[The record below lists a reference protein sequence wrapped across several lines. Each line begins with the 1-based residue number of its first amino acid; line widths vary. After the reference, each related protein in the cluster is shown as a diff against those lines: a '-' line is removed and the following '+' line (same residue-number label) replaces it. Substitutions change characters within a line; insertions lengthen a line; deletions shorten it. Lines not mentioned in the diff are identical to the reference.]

1 MLAIRQIWANIR
13 YRRNGTRKI
22 LGGAEMTEIRNTLAA
37 SLRANRASR
46 RLTQQDVADRIGTS
60 KESISNWE
68 NGENAI
74 NVDAL
79 VRLADF
85 YGVSLDALVGRE
97 VSA

>member
-1 MLAIRQIWANIR
+1 
-13 YRRNGTRKI
+13 
-22 LGGAEMTEIRNTLAA
+22 MTEIRSTLAA

-97 VSA
+97 VSE